1 MWMAGDSVD
10 KGMRTACDRVGEMHV
25 GDSVDSCVLA
35 VGDSVDSC
43 VQAVG
48 DSVDIC
54 CCNDY
59 SGFQTKR

>member
-1 MWMAGDSVD
+1 MAGDSVD
-10 KGMRTACDRVGEMHV
+10 KGMRTACDRVGEMH
-25 GDSVDSCVLA
+25 